1 MTIRTLLLTAT
12 VCASA
17 ASMTAFAH
25 PGAHDEEKPIPTTC
39 AQLADTERY
48 TDDVSYPEVK
58 ALKARCET
66 EGKRVPQ
73 PRPERDAA
81 PRTSDKTG

>member
-1 MTIRTLLLTAT
+1 MTIRTLLLTAA

-39 AQLADTERY
+39 AQLANPERY
-48 TDDVSYPEVK
+48 SDDVSYPEVK
-58 ALKARCET
+58 ALKTRCEA
-66 EGKRVPQ
+66 EEKSAPQ
-73 PRPERDAA
+73 PRPKREAA